1 MSDSENKIYVGG
13 LAPDTS
19 KDSLES
25 AFKKYGEIVDSVVMV
40 DKDTKRSRGF
50 GFVTFKSSSAAN
62 AALGTANVVDGR
74 DVSCKKAVR
83 DSPKAIVPA
92 DNSGGLYNTLK
103 IFVGGLPA
111 SCDYDKLTWYFG
123 RFGSIQDAVVMMDQ
137 QTQRHRGFGY
147 VTFTEP
153 SAVEAALSTYQD
165 NKIDG
170 KWVEVKRCI
179 PQESMRTPQGA
190 AAAASSGSGRKSGRD
205 RDRDRDRDRE
215 GKADSRDVHYPVPAG
230 YPPPARGY
238 YGEPLPPHYG
248 GWYDPYGYSAY
259 SMAAYHHQMPP
270 PGHGYPGYPA
280 YPPYGYPPRYP
291 YRPSPY

>member
-1 MSDSENKIYVGG
+1 MSDKENKIYVGG
-13 LAPDTS
+13 LAPDTR
-19 KDSLES
+19 KETLES
-25 AFKKYGEIVDSVVMV
+25 TFQKYGEIVDAVVMV
-40 DKDTKRSRGF
+40 DKATSRSRGF
-50 GFVTFKSSSAAN
+50 GFVTFKDSSSAN

-83 DSPKAIVPA
+83 DSPKQIVQ
-92 DNSGGLYNTLK
+92 DSGGVYNTLK

-147 VTFTEP
+147 VTFTD
-153 SAVEAALSTYQD
+153 STAVEAALAMYQD

-179 PQESMRTPQGA
+179 PQESMRTPAGGA
-190 AAAASSGSGRKSGRD
+190 AASGGSRRGRD
-205 RDRDRDRDRE
+205 RDRDRDRD
-215 GKADSRDVHYPVPAG
+215 KADRDAGAIVPA
-230 YPPPARGY
+230 YPPPGRGY
-238 YGEPLPPHYG
+238 YGEPLPPAYA

-259 SMAAYHHQMPP
+259 PYGYPPP
-270 PGHGYPGYPA
+270 PGHPYGYPV
-280 YPPYGYPPRYP
+280 YPPYGYPSG
-291 YRPSPY
+291 YRPGPY